1 MSLTMAAKEG
11 IWLNRLLAEIN
22 VEKEPSNPV
31 TLYED
36 NQSAICLSKNPQF
49 HGRSKHIDVR
59 YHFIRDETKRGTIQV
74 KYCKTED
81 MVADMMTKALYGNKF
96 EKFRDMA
103 GVKEMQIVK

>member
-1 MSLTMAAKEG
+1 M
-11 IWLNRLLAEIN
+11 
-22 VEKEPSNPV
+22 